1 MTVSTSNYGVSEA
14 RNGVS
19 DSKYGVRLLLSV
31 KPKMELVTAKLE
43 STNRVSNSILVVRD
57 SNYGVRLDVLNGAF
71 LW

>member
-19 DSKYGVRLLLSV
+19 DSKYGVRLFLSV

-43 STNRVSNSILVVRD
+43 STNRVSNSILLVRD